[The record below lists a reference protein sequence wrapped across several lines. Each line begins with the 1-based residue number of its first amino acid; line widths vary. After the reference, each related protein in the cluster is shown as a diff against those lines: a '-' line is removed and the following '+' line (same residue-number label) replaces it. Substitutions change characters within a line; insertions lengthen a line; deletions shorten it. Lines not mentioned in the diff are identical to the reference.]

1 MVENALGEGRRI
13 VKPRGRGNMFGE
25 HRHIVTSGRGRCRW
39 TDKHRSNWREGSGA
53 CCAERKQ
60 WMLVMV
66 LDGHKEDVW
75 M

>member
-1 MVENALGEGRRI
+1 
-13 VKPRGRGNMFGE
+13 MFGE